1 MTHVMVV
8 GAYGRTRVRVCDICG
23 VAGYKAL
30 LAICCRCGEGGEHI
44 YCMREL
50 LETVL
55 EGDWMCDE
63 CQYDE
68 EMKNQMQRKV
78 VNVDG
83 NVGTSSGKLSGG
95 NSNARLK
102 SDTRSRNELV
112 IISKDRLLDKGKEKL
127 AHQSS
132 SSAPV
137 GSFLKSTSLS
147 SFKAKPKVIFIGE
160 AVPLKQKSVREPP
173 RVYIKKRIGK
183 SYGKSVSFR
192 SMVSG
197 RHGNGKS
204 KVKMLSEKLPHN
216 QVDKGFRHTEERSVI
231 EKKSSLESKRPVVS
245 SPMARSSIPNSKNMK
260 KLGSTVGQGHF
271 SLTVKQY
278 PVFLPGGL

>member
-1 MTHVMVV
+1 
-8 GAYGRTRVRVCDICG
+8 VRVCDICG

-102 SDTRSRNELV
+102 SDTRSRNEL
-112 IISKDRLLDKGKEKL
+112 IGSDMKLLGKRPKESVL
-127 AHQSS
+127 SS
-132 SSAPV
+132 PTTS
-137 GSFLKSTSLS
+137 GSCIVASLS
-147 SFKAKPKVIFIGE
+147 
-160 AVPLKQKSVREPP
+160 
-173 RVYIKKRIGK
+173 
-183 SYGKSVSFR
+183 
-192 SMVSG
+192 
-197 RHGNGKS
+197 
-204 KVKMLSEKLPHN
+204 
-216 QVDKGFRHTEERSVI
+216 
-231 EKKSSLESKRPVVS
+231 
-245 SPMARSSIPNSKNMK
+245 
-260 KLGSTVGQGHF
+260 
-271 SLTVKQY
+271 
-278 PVFLPGGL
+278 